1 MVYGLIIAAGK
12 QSRFSEATPKA
23 LMAYKNSTLLDIN
36 IENMEAICDEVYVVT
51 SYENTQWFKGHQQLV
66 IESGYGCGDAVMRAL
81 ALLKLNSDDTV
92 FIQWG
97 DCLHTKQIY
106 RDLKNIYVDKWLI
119 PCVRE
124 DNPYVQVVQEAD
136 YKIHIYFSKYNE
148 PITGGYHDLSL
159 FYGNA
164 VELQQKLVSFADS
177 IRSNENKIH
186 LYKHKHGN
194 EMQFLD
200 VFNETNLKGQI
211 IEYTEYDMFAFN
223 TVEEFTKLINS

>member
-1 MVYGLIIAAGK
+1 MIYGLIIAAGK
-12 QSRFSEATPKA
+12 QSRFNEATPKA
-23 LMAYKNSTLLDIN
+23 LMTYKNSTLLDLN
-36 IENMEAICDEVYVVT
+36 IDNMKTICDEVYVVT
-51 SYENTQWFKGHQQLV
+51 SYENTHCFSGYQQLV

-81 ALLKLNSDDTV
+81 GLLELHNNDTV

-124 DNPYVQVVQEAD
+124 DSPYVQVKQEQD

-148 PITGGYHDLSL
+148 QITSGYHDLSL

-164 VELQQKLVSFADS
+164 IELQQKLLSFADS
-177 IRSNENKIH
+177 IRSNEDDSH

-200 VFNETNLKGQI
+200 VFNETDIRGQI
-211 IEYTEYDMFAFN
+211 IEYTEYNIFAFN
-223 TVEEFTKLINS
+223 TMEEFTRLINS